1 MPTPRVLRRTDDRNG
16 ERQMSLGEGQSN
28 LLVPFLRML
37 ARRDVLA
44 GLLFIAVAAL
54 GLWLSRDYP
63 IGTALRMGTG
73 YVPRLLC
80 WLLFGLGVVVLVQ
93 GLREA
98 QDARALSSGGVSALR
113 PLVFVTAS
121 LVIFGLGIERLG
133 LGSSILLLIGG
144 GARAAAVGDPG
155 GGAGAHPPLLGH
167 LHSRTGIDHPG
178 LAGVVDGD
186 SPQSRRRI
194 RRGAD
199 AGEPILRARR
209 RADRHLDRRS
219 PRHRPD

>member
-1 MPTPRVLRRTDDRNG
+1 MPTLRVLRRTDDRNG

-80 WLLFGLGVVVLVQ
+80 WLLLGLGVIVLVQ

-98 QDARALSSGGVSALR
+98 HDARPLSADDISALR
-113 PLVFVTAS
+113 PVIFVTAS
-121 LVIFGLGIERLG
+121 LVIFGLSIERLG
-133 LGSSILLLIGG
+133 LVVSILLLIGV
-144 GARAAAVGDPG
+144 GAVAARGLRPLETLAAALVLIALSWGIFI
-155 GGAGAHPPLLGH
+155 LG
-167 LHSRTGIDHPG
+167 LG
-178 LAGVVDGD
+178 LTIPVW
-186 SPQSRRRI
+186 P
-194 RRGAD
+194 
-199 AGEPILRARR
+199 EW
-209 RADRHLDRRS
+209 
-219 PRHRPD
+219 